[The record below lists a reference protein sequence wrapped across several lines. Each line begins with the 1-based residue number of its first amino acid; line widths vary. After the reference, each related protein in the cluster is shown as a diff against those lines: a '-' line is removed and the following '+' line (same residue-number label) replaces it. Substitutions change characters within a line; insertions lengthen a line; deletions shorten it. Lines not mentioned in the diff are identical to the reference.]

1 MRAIDTHSHLNF
13 SAFDDDRADIIRELA
28 SEKIGTIAIAT
39 DFPSND
45 AVAKLATDNQYVW
58 AALGLHPQEMT
69 AEALLE
75 LPEAIDGWRVLFA
88 RNSKLVAV
96 GEVGLDYYRAHE
108 TGAVSADQQKAGL
121 RQLLTFAQEI
131 DRPVIFH
138 CRDAYG
144 DLLTMVKEY
153 PSVRGVVHCFS
164 GSSDQAHQFLEAGLL
179 LSITANITY
188 PKNAELAETVA
199 HLPLEKL
206 MIETDAPFLP
216 PQTIRGK
223 RNDPRQ
229 VIAVAQAVAD
239 LKNVPL
245 ETITHQTTSNAREFF
260 RLGLE

>member
-13 SAFDDDRADIIRELA
+13 DAFDEDRAEIISELN
-28 SEKIGTIAIAT
+28 SEKIGTIVIAT

-45 AVAKLATDNQYVW
+45 AVAKLATDNEYIW

-69 AEALLE
+69 AEALIA
-75 LPEAIDGWRVLFA
+75 LPETIDGWRGLFE

-96 GEVGLDYYRAHE
+96 GEVGLDYYRLNDE
-108 TGAVSADQQKAGL
+108 GASSADQQKAGL
-121 RQLLTFAQEI
+121 RQLLAFAEEVS
-131 DRPVIFH
+131 RPVIFH

-144 DLLTMVKEY
+144 DLLTIIKEY
-153 PSVRGVVHCFS
+153 SKIRGVVHCFS
-164 GSSDQAHQFLEAGLL
+164 GTSDQARQFLEAGLL

-206 MIETDAPFLP
+206 MIETDSPFLP
-216 PQTIRGK
+216 PQSMRGK

-229 VIAVAQAVAD
+229 VIAVAEAIAN

>member
-13 SAFDDDRADIIRELA
+13 SAFDEDRAEIIRELN

-45 AVAKLATDNQYVW
+45 AVAKLATTNQYIW

-69 AEALLE
+69 AEALLA
-75 LPEAIDGWRVLFA
+75 LPEVIDGWRGLFE
-88 RNSKLVAV
+88 RNRKLVAV
-96 GEVGLDYYRAHE
+96 GEIGLDYYRLDDD
-108 TGAVSADQQKAGL
+108 GASSADQQKAGL

-153 PSVRGVVHCFS
+153 PNIRGVVHCFS
-164 GSSDQAHQFLEAGLL
+164 GTSDQARQFLDAGLL

-188 PKNAELAETVA
+188 PKNAELAETVV
-199 HLPLEKL
+199 HLPLEKV
-206 MIETDAPFLP
+206 MIETDAPFLS
-216 PQTIRGK
+216 PQNIRGK

-229 VIAVAQAVAD
+229 VIAVAQAIAD
-239 LKNVPL
+239 LKKVPL